1 MTIDSPF
8 LSYIDVWH
16 QGFLPLRLTVGE
28 ARDLDPLVIRVGSL
42 VPIKDGSAEKVFQ
55 GRVVHVL
62 VNKPHVEVQVAG
74 QVEVESIDSW
84 GAKVENVSDEMV
96 VHWTMTADRLL
107 LGRRPAAQQQIQ
119 GRDQPLPLLPSVAEK
134 GLEMPTSFQ

>member
-1 MTIDSPF
+1 M
-8 LSYIDVWH
+8 L
-16 QGFLPLRLTVGE
+16 
-28 ARDLDPLVIRVGSL
+28 
-42 VPIKDGSAEKVFQ
+42 IKDKSAEKFFE

-62 VNKPHVEVQVAG
+62 VKEPHVEVQAAG
-74 QVEVESIDSW
+74 QVEVESIDSL
-84 GAKVENVSDEMV
+84 GAKFENVSDEMV

-119 GRDQPLPLLPSVAEK
+119 GRDQPPLLPSVAEK